1 MNKLLVTGAIMAV
14 MGFSSQAVSTEAQI
28 DALQN
33 EILKIKQEMASDKS
47 KAYFKKGKGLS
58 IKSSDGKYSFQIK
71 GRLMYDFSAI
81 TAGND
86 TVDNPSRADNI
97 GTFGNEFRRARFS
110 IKGEVGDGWGF
121 AFQPD
126 FAETVSDN
134 VSGSTSGPKGVDVK
148 DALIYKKI
156 KGFGKLSIGN
166 VKSAGGLWENT
177 SSNSILFMERPM
189 YNEAANLAHRAGI
202 HYDTAG
208 AFGKKFP
215 LHLKATLGVGAEGA
229 WRQEQE
235 DSDTFEDNYVTS
247 VAAHYTH
254 VMGKKHY
261 AMFGGSYT
269 YENHSDL
276 KGRSVEARAQGVH
289 TLGEKILDTNLA
301 NIESYSYGGPQF
313 AYSNGPLF
321 TAGEYYYVN
330 ASRVTDSADDLKTY
344 DDYNANGA
352 SIFAHY
358 FLTGGAHVAL
368 KPAKGSISGVKC
380 KARMG
385 CTAAKVMFEFANFAS
400 DEASENATDAK
411 VIHFGINHYFNSNVR
426 LMIDAARGL
435 YQGGTGMSTD
445 AKGTNVT
452 HSMTSVQT
460 RLHLKW

>member
-1 MNKLLVTGAIMAV
+1 
-14 MGFSSQAVSTEAQI
+14 
-28 DALQN
+28 
-33 EILKIKQEMASDKS
+33 
-47 KAYFKKGKGLS
+47 
-58 IKSSDGKYSFQIK
+58 
-71 GRLMYDFSAI
+71 
-81 TAGND
+81 
-86 TVDNPSRADNI
+86 
-97 GTFGNEFRRARFS
+97 
-110 IKGEVGDGWGF
+110 
-121 AFQPD
+121 
-126 FAETVSDN
+126 
-134 VSGSTSGPKGVDVK
+134 
-148 DALIYKKI
+148 
-156 KGFGKLSIGN
+156 
-166 VKSAGGLWENT
+166 
-177 SSNSILFMERPM
+177 MERPM

-235 DSDTFEDNYVTS
+235 DSDTIEDNYVAS
-247 VAAHYTH
+247 VATHYTH
-254 VMGKKHY
+254 VVGQKHY
-261 AMFGGSYT
+261 VMIGGSYT

-276 KGRSVEARAQGVH
+276 RTRSVEARAQGVH
-289 TLGEKILDTNLA
+289 TLGEKILDTNLSD
-301 NIESYSYGGPQF
+301 IESYSYGGPQF

-330 ASRVTDSADDLKTY
+330 ASRLPDSADDLKTY

-380 KARMG
+380 KAAMG

-411 VIHFGINHYFNSNVR
+411 VIHIGLNHYFNSIVR

-452 HSMTSVQT
+452 HNMTSIQT